1 MTIEEARKELI
12 QPMTII
18 NGIKNR
24 KKRLDALKSELYKIR
39 LINYEGVCRGATTY
53 ENDRLEK
60 IIDEC
65 DQVQTQIADGI
76 LKMAIEQERIN
87 AKIERLPFPYS
98 RVLQMRFVD
107 CCKFG
112 KIAVELD
119 FTYRHII
126 RLWNKGIKMY
136 SEL

>member
-1 MTIEEARKELI
+1 MTIEDARKELKRVT
-12 QPMTII
+12 TII
-18 NGIKNR
+18 NGIKSR
-24 KKRLDALKSELYKIR
+24 KRRLETLKSELYKIR
-39 LINYEGVCRGATTY
+39 LTNYDGVCRGTTTA

-65 DQVQTQIADGI
+65 EQVQTQIADGI
-76 LKMAIEQERIN
+76 LKMAIEQEQIN

-107 CCKFG
+107 GYKFE

-119 FTYRHII
+119 FTYRHVT
-126 RLWNKGIKMY
+126 RLLHDGIKKY